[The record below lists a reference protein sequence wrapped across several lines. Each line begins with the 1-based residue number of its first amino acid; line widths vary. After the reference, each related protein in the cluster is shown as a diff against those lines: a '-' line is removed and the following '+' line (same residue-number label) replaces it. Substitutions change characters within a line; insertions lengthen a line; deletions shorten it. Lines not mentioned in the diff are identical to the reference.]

1 MTKSIPKHLLEK
13 FALLYYGTNGQDFT
27 HEEAQMILKISRS
40 YAGQVLPILL
50 KNGWITTKRIDTD
63 RRRKIYSFVEP
74 TKIIEDLGRNL
85 AEE

>member
-27 HEEAQMILKISRS
+27 HQEAQMILNISRP
-40 YAGQVLPILL
+40 YAGQVLPTLL
-50 KNGWITTKRIDTD
+50 KNGWITTKRLDAD

-74 TKIIEDLGRNL
+74 TEIIENLGRNL
-85 AEE
+85 AEK